1 VTLNK
6 ISIEE
11 VERLGDRTNARTAP
25 PEKAEGRKIEGQK
38 ERGGTAKRFFG

>member
-11 VERLGDRTNARTAP
+11 VERLDDRTNARTAP
-25 PEKAEGRKIEGQK
+25 PEKTERRKTEGQK
-38 ERGGTAKRFFG
+38 ERGGTAKRIFG